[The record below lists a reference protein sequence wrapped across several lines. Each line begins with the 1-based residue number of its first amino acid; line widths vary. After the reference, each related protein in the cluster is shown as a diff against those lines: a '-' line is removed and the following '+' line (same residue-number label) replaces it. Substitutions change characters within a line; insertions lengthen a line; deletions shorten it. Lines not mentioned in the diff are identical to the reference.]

1 VRRHRHIQTQIKV
14 SIVSPIWKCSVLN
27 QENNGSVFLSSVLE
41 PPQGLLPQT
50 STIPILPQVMTLS
63 FLPNNAFPLPAS
75 IVPKLVALGLDDK
88 TAAKVSKVYLSSALT
103 LKGMLETE
111 YTNACN
117 ALLAASD
124 NRGYSS
130 KELRVKLLTVSIT
143 RYMQALSK
151 CLDESIEKAEA
162 SLLRRNTKRAS
173 QFKVD
178 PHLWFLRINVNILRR

>member
-1 VRRHRHIQTQIKV
+1 
-14 SIVSPIWKCSVLN
+14 
-27 QENNGSVFLSSVLE
+27 
-41 PPQGLLPQT
+41 
-50 STIPILPQVMTLS
+50 MALS
-63 FLPNNAFPLPAS
+63 FLPKNAFPLPAS
-75 IVPKLVALGLDDK
+75 ITPKLIALGLDDK
-88 TAAKVSKVYLSSALT
+88 AAAKVSNVYLSSALT

-111 YTNACN
+111 YINACN

-162 SLLRRNTKRAS
+162 FLLTRDIRSAP
-173 QFKVD
+173 QPKVSS
-178 PHLWFLRINVNILRR
+178 